1 MVVGLEAGEVYTVDS
16 DFSLVGRKKPKVI
29 NLSTEENRT

>member
-1 MVVGLEAGEVYTVDS
+1 MVVGLNTG
-16 DFSLVGRKKPKVI
+16 FSLVGRKKPKVI